1 MAASLPAIPV
11 ARKFRFL
18 KSIKRGGTPQLKIAD
33 SWHRAT
39 PLLISRAMENIL
51 PILIADAPEALIEL
65 CGVNLLERLLRI
77 LQRLGFRSA
86 IVFSTTP
93 EIIGAE
99 LAKRSWARDEIIVHI
114 VSGAIGPLT
123 PRHVLEQSPSERFL
137 IVPANTYCDARL
149 LAALCAKQS
158 PAALVDSDPPE
169 FAQSLIRN
177 PCGPALV
184 TRDFLFA
191 LSPAPFFEELQKKI
205 DNREIAIIDAAEEDD
220 YIVNMR
226 RRVRPVC
233 FSAPPGQNKR
243 VAERVILDSA
253 QNGTLDLPAYI
264 HGPIETAIVS
274 LLCKTRITPNQITI
288 GGFIIGCS
296 ATAAFAL
303 GRVGLGILA
312 ALIFGIVDGLDGKQA
327 RVKIETTERGK
338 WEHHLDYFIENSWWL
353 AIAFHLWRSGQFPN
367 VFYFFALLVGSRLL
381 HEFAKRPAKMAKG
394 RLLDDVAPFDR
405 AFRLIAAR
413 RNVYVWILACGFLLD
428 AFPQSYAVICGWAAF
443 SATVHL
449 ARSIWICHGAVRRF
463 VGIRS

>member
-1 MAASLPAIPV
+1 
-11 ARKFRFL
+11 
-18 KSIKRGGTPQLKIAD
+18 
-33 SWHRAT
+33 
-39 PLLISRAMENIL
+39 MENIL

-86 IVFSTTP
+86 SVFSTTP

-99 LAKRSWARDEIIVHI
+99 LAKRSWARDEIIVHV

-191 LSPAPFFEELQKKI
+191 LSPAPFFEELKKKI
-205 DNREIAIIDAAEEDD
+205 DNREIDIVDAAEEDD

-226 RRVRPVC
+226 RRVRPLC
-233 FSAPPGQNKR
+233 FSAPPERNCR
-243 VAERVILDSA
+243 VAERVILNSA

-264 HGPIETAIVS
+264 HGPIETAIIS

-338 WEHHLDYFIENSWWL
+338 WEHHLDYFIENSWWA
-353 AIAFHLWRSGQFPN
+353 AIAFDLWRSGQFPN
-367 VFYFFALLVGSRLL
+367 AFYFLVLLVGSRLL
-381 HEFAKRPAKMAKG
+381 HEFAKRRATMAQG

-443 SATVHL
+443 SAAVHL
-449 ARSIWICHGAVRRF
+449 VRSIWICDGAVRRF

>member
-1 MAASLPAIPV
+1 
-11 ARKFRFL
+11 
-18 KSIKRGGTPQLKIAD
+18 
-33 SWHRAT
+33 
-39 PLLISRAMENIL
+39 MENIL

-99 LAKRSWARDEIIVHI
+99 LGKRSWAREQVVADLVPRANE
-114 VSGAIGPLT
+114 PLT
-123 PRHVLEQSPSERFL
+123 AQLLLKQIPSDHFL
-137 IVPANTYCDARL
+137 IIPGNIYCDARL

-158 PAALVDSDPPE
+158 PAALVDSGPPE
-169 FAQSLIRN
+169 FARSLIRN

-184 TRDFLFA
+184 TKDFLSAF
-191 LSPAPFFEELQKKI
+191 SPAPFFEDLKKKI
-205 DNREIAIIDAAEEDD
+205 DNHEIDIVDAAEEDD
-220 YIVNMR
+220 YIVSMR

-233 FSAPPGQNKR
+233 ISAPPEQNR
-243 VAERVILDSA
+243 LLVERVILDSA
-253 QNGTLDLPAYI
+253 QKGTLDLPAYL
-264 HGPIETAIVS
+264 HAPIETAIIS

-288 GGFIIGCS
+288 AGFIIGCG
-296 ATAAFAL
+296 ATAAFVV

-312 ALIFGIVDGLDGKQA
+312 ALIFGIVDGLDGKQS

-338 WEHHLDYFIENSWWL
+338 WEHHLDYLIENSWWA

-367 VFYFFALLVGSRLL
+367 AFYFLALLIGSHLL
-381 HEFAKRPAKMAKG
+381 DELAKRRAKMATG
-394 RLLDDVAPFDR
+394 RLLDDITLFDR

-428 AFPQSYAVICGWAAF
+428 ALPQSYGIMCGWAAF
-443 SATVHL
+443 SAAIHL
-449 ARSIWICHGAVRRF
+449 VRSIWICDGAVRRF

>member
-1 MAASLPAIPV
+1 
-11 ARKFRFL
+11 
-18 KSIKRGGTPQLKIAD
+18 
-33 SWHRAT
+33 
-39 PLLISRAMENIL
+39 
-51 PILIADAPEALIEL
+51 LIEL

-99 LAKRSWARDEIIVHI
+99 LAKRSWARQQIIVHLA
-114 VSGAIGPLT
+114 SDRIGPLT
-123 PRHVLEQSPSERFL
+123 SQLVLDQSGSERFL
-137 IVPANTYCDARL
+137 IVPANIYCDARL
-149 LAALCAKQS
+149 LAALCAKQF

-191 LSPAPFFEELQKKI
+191 LSPAPFFEELKKKI
-205 DNREIAIIDAAEEDD
+205 DNREIGIVDAAEEDD

-226 RRVRPVC
+226 RRVRPLC
-233 FSAPPGQNKR
+233 FSALPEQSRR

-253 QNGTLDLPAYI
+253 QNGTHDLPAYI
-264 HGPIETAIVS
+264 HAPIETAIIS

-288 GGFIIGCS
+288 GGFVIGCS

-312 ALIFGIVDGLDGKQA
+312 ALIFGIVDGLDGKQS
-327 RVKIETTERGK
+327 RVKIETTELGK
-338 WEHHLDYFIENSWWL
+338 WEHHLDDLIEYSWWT
-353 AIAFHLWRSGQFPN
+353 AIAFQLWQSGLFPN
-367 VFYFFALLVGSRLL
+367 VFYFFALLIGSHVLD
-381 HEFAKRPAKMAKG
+381 HFARRRTKMAKG

-405 AFRLIAAR
+405 TFRLIAAR
-413 RNVYVWILACGFLLD
+413 RNVYVWILACGFLLG

-443 SATVHL
+443 SAAVHL
-449 ARSIWICHGAVRRF
+449 VRSIWICDGAVRRF
-463 VGIRS
+463 VGTRS